1 MVDDDDERLWRNVF
15 DNTDDYIDNVLFVSN
30 GNVTWLEHIM
40 EQWWTELS
48 ENTVS
53 SISIWTPSGDSGSP
67 SNTPFLKIIEPP
79 ILRGNFVVTGR
90 QEMEVFFWIGPF

>member
-40 EQWWTELS
+40 EQ
-48 ENTVS
+48 
-53 SISIWTPSGDSGSP
+53 
-67 SNTPFLKIIEPP
+67 
-79 ILRGNFVVTGR
+79 
-90 QEMEVFFWIGPF
+90 